1 MFADFCLS
9 VEWVEPRLRLTPH
22 LWDLQNSTATDLVP
36 GIIVYFIYF
45 CVCSF
50 CIFSA
55 VSPFFCETNLAWYKE
70 EAIHL
75 TSMTL
80 YESKEV

>member
-1 MFADFCLS
+1 MFDDFCLS

-36 GIIVYFIYF
+36 GKVVYFVLFCVFIVYIF
-45 CVCSF
+45 CVF
-50 CIFSA
+50 
-55 VSPFFCETNLAWYKE
+55 PLFFCETNLAWYKE